1 MSWASQACERERGS
15 MNAIAA
21 RLLVGA
27 SPGSGAVCEVKMV
40 VAESCVR
47 RLLREVNVK
56 CIADSQQRI
65 I

>member
-1 MSWASQACERERGS
+1 MSGS

-21 RLLVGA
+21 RLLVGV

-47 RLLREVNVK
+47 RPLREVNVK